1 MIRFA
6 LVLLMSLGLSSQAV
20 AAKSNNNPSD
30 TGQNTNIEHLSQ
42 LFYPPDI
49 LDKFEKVPKFKKN
62 NYCEMRGNLEQ
73 LNEIKVPRKVS
84 GLTTRN
90 VWVNKSSGR

>member
-6 LVLLMSLGLSSQAV
+6 LLLLLSLGLSSWKV

-30 TGQNTNIEHLSQ
+30 PGQNTNIEHLSQ

-73 LNEIKVPRKVS
+73 LNEIKVLVYQ
-84 GLTTRN
+84 
-90 VWVNKSSGR
+90 V

>member
-1 MIRFA
+1 MFRFV
-6 LVLLMSLGLSSQAV
+6 LVLLMSIAVSSQTI
-20 AAKSNNNPSD
+20 AAKSNNIPSY

-62 NYCEMRGNLEQ
+62 KYCEMRGNLEQ
-73 LNEIKVPRKVS
+73 LNEIKVARKVS
-84 GLTTRN
+84 GLTSRMFTQQI
-90 VWVNKSSGR
+90 